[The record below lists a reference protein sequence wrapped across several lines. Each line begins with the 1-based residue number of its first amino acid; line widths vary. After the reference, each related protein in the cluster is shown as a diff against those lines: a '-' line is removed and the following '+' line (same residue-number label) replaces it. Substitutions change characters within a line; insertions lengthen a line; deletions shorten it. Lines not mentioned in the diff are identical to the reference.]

1 MIQNKNVEKNNLD
14 SFDNGLGDLDPE
26 DFACVVLPDLNYEAQ
41 LIAIAHLLSA
51 HQNAYVESEEEIKD
65 IEKFAQNTKGARN
78 EYAVD
83 QWLERLHSSTFQN
96 AAHSMSAVGM
106 LAPLFESIFHQAF
119 YGIKEN
125 LFPEKQTLPTHQ
137 RWVQTESE
145 KWDCH
150 FYWGKDGRKDH
161 LVLGIMQLSE
171 ATGLKHFLHDDLEIV
186 LTVLFSYRNKMFHRG
201 FEWPIEERKRFWNR
215 IKKEK
220 WPESWLEGST
230 TNNEPWII
238 YLSNE
243 FIWHCFER
251 IRDTIA
257 AIGKFVYDISIVN
270 QKSITSDE

>member
-1 MIQNKNVEKNNLD
+1 MTQNKNMKKTNLD
-14 SFDNGLGDLDPE
+14 SFDDGFGNFDPE
-26 DFACVVLPDLNYEAQ
+26 DFACVVLPDLDYEAQ
-41 LIAIAHLLSA
+41 LIAISHLLNA
-51 HQNAYVESEEEIKD
+51 HQNADAESTQEIKD

-83 QWLERLHSSTFQN
+83 QWLERLHSSTFQS

-106 LAPLFESIFHQAF
+106 LAPLFESIFYQAF

-125 LFPEKQTLPTHQ
+125 LFIEKQTLPKHN

-150 FYWGKDGRKDH
+150 FAWGKEGRKRN

-171 ATGLKHFLHDDLEIV
+171 ATGLKLFLHDDLELV
-186 LTVLFSYRNKMFHRG
+186 LTVLFSYRNKMFHCG
-201 FEWPIEERKRFWNR
+201 FEWPIEERNRFWSR
-215 IKKEK
+215 INKEK
-220 WPESWLEGST
+220 WPENWLEAAT

-243 FIWHCFER
+243 FIWHCLER
-251 IRDTIA
+251 IRATIA
-257 AIGKFVYDISIVN
+257 AIGKFVYEISIVD
-270 QKSITSDE
+270 QKSITSGQ

>member
-1 MIQNKNVEKNNLD
+1 MIQNKHVEKNNREL
-14 SFDNGLGDLDPE
+14 FDDGLGNLEPE
-26 DFACVVLPDLNYEAQ
+26 DFACVVLPDLDYEAQ
-41 LIAIAHLLSA
+41 LIAIAHLLNA
-51 HQNAYVESEEEIKD
+51 HQKAGAETKEEIKD
-65 IEKFAQNTKGARN
+65 IEKFAQNTKGVRN

-83 QWLERLHSSTFQN
+83 QWLERLHSSTFQD

-119 YGIKEN
+119 YGIREN

-150 FYWGKDGRKDH
+150 FYWGKNGRRDD

-171 ATGLKHFLHDDLEIV
+171 ATGLKYFLHDDLEIV

-201 FEWPIEERKRFWNR
+201 FVWPTEERKRFWNR

-220 WPESWLEGST
+220 WPESWLEAST
-230 TNNEPWII
+230 TNNDPWII
-238 YLSNE
+238 YLTNE

-251 IRDTIA
+251 IRGTIA
-257 AIGKFVYDISIVN
+257 AIGEFVYDISIEN
-270 QKSITSDE
+270 QKTITPDE